1 MRTTSLIAFVL
12 LAGAVGVASAEGY
25 GPGNLD
31 LWGDEPGVAK
41 SRAQVEA
48 DLAEARRHHLIVYGE
63 ADTPQDDAVLVV
75 VKTRAQVQ
83 AELAEARRL
92 GLVVYGEADIP
103 SATPEQERLIAE
115 AGRRAV
121 SHEVASK

>member
-1 MRTTSLIAFVL
+1 MKTKQMCALAL
-12 LAGAVGVASAEGY
+12 LAGAVGVACAEGY

-31 LWGDEPGVAK
+31 LYGDVPGVAK
-41 SRAQVEA
+41 SRAQVQA
-48 DLAEARRHHLIVYGE
+48 DLAEARRHHLVVYGE
-63 ADTPQDDAVLVV
+63 ADTPQDEAVLVA

-92 GLVVYGEADIP
+92 GLIVYGEADIP
-103 SATPEQERLIAE
+103 STTPEQERMIAE

-121 SHEVASK
+121 AQNVASK